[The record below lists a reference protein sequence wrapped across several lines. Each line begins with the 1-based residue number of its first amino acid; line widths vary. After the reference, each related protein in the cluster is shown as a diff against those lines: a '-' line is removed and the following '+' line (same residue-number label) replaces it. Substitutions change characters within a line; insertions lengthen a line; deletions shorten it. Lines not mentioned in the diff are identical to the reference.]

1 MLLDCFG
8 HLREWKSQEQRTC
21 RDYNLSPHWKYWCS
35 LWWCFDHASSAGSKP
50 GGDEWSHCYCTQSR
64 QDVGDFRPIQYSDS
78 VQGRLPQSNRMQ
90 AACIALIPIRIK
102 DQGSRHDLNC
112 HAGMSLQLIYH
123 VVSFYVIWLLDHA
136 RSQPIRLFREENRY
150 CWCQSFPVLVQ
161 RLGQFASNTQCWHD
175 VHWWSCMLWQ
185 DQRRCFPKGLMHCHM
200 SSYLSPLNPDC

>member
-8 HLREWKSQEQRTC
+8 HLREQKSQEQRTC
-21 RDYNLSPHWKYWCS
+21 CDYNLSPHWKYWCS

-78 VQGRLPQSNRMQ
+78 VQGRLPQSNPMQ

-123 VVSFYVIWLLDHA
+123 VVSFLCDLATRSCSVAIHPFIQRRKSILLVSKFPSS
-136 RSQPIRLFREENRY
+136 RSAAWPIRIQHSVLT
-150 CWCQSFPVLVQ
+150 WCPLVKLHAMA
-161 RLGQFASNTQCWHD
+161 RPKK
-175 VHWWSCMLWQ
+175 ML
-185 DQRRCFPKGLMHCHM
+185 
-200 SSYLSPLNPDC
+200 S